1 MLLKWVQ
8 NAITKTG
15 IRRLALS
22 GGVFMNVKANKRIME
37 MRQVVDLFVFPSCG
51 DESNAMGAAFWQE
64 AELGKTRHLP
74 SIDAIYYGPDFDP
87 TETRAVV
94 ERRSAGKDWT
104 VQEFPDEAIDIAI
117 ADLVAQGEIVAR
129 ARGKMEFGAR
139 ALGNRSI
146 LADPTVPRVVDTINY
161 MVKQR
166 DFWMPFAPMILDS
179 RAEDYLINPK
189 NIPAPYMILSFDTPK
204 AIHHEMIAAIHPY
217 DQSARPQILSQAH
230 NPDMYRLLQRFEEKT
245 GRGVILNTSFN
256 LHGLPIVGTPDAA
269 IDVFEQSGLPH
280 LAVGNFLLSKQE
292 E

>member
-1 MLLKWVQ
+1 
-8 NAITKTG
+8 
-15 IRRLALS
+15 
-22 GGVFMNVKANKRIME
+22 
-37 MRQVVDLFVFPSCG
+37 
-51 DESNAMGAAFWQE
+51 MGAAFWQE